1 MTPEQQFAAGIIIA
15 VLALGGSVFGAVAL
29 LIGTRGKTRADAK
42 TALDARIDARV
53 KTELERVYA
62 RLDEFENRDV
72 RRTSAFTRIL
82 RAIAA
87 QWTGDTAGPNLDPAD
102 IAEIEDTIPP
112 QWIRRGG
119 YLKKET
125 P

>member
-1 MTPEQQFAAGIIIA
+1 MSPEQWIAGIVVA
-15 VLALGGSVFGAVAL
+15 VLGLAGSVFGGLAL
-29 LIGTRGKTRADAK
+29 LAGTRGKTKSDAK

-53 KTELERVYA
+53 KAELDRVYT

-87 QWTGDTAGPNLDPAD
+87 QWTGESTGPNLDPAD

-119 YLKKET
+119 YLTPKE
-125 P
+125 